1 MTPSLD
7 RLLLTK
13 TESDSIRVSPGEIK
27 RREYVVLD
35 FQESGPAARDFQEQG
50 GGAGL
55 RKLDNESFAASVV
68 LLHQPLYRPP
78 LLMTVSLC
86 ECPTQPS

>member
-1 MTPSLD
+1 M
-7 RLLLTK
+7 
-13 TESDSIRVSPGEIK
+13 SPGEIK

-35 FQESGPAARDFQEQG
+35 FQESGPAARDYQEQG

-68 LLHQPLYRPP
+68 LLHQPLYRRY
-78 LLMTVSLC
+78 S
-86 ECPTQPS
+86 